1 MSLPTPIYMRPSGQS
16 KLRAELKRIREVDR
30 PAVVEAIEEARA
42 HGDLKENAE
51 YHAAK
56 EKQGM
61 LHARMTQVED
71 ILSRAHV
78 IDPATVELE
87 KVAFGCT
94 VSVLDLDTD
103 TELTYTIVGSEEAD
117 AANGLISYQ
126 APLAKALMGKEEG
139 DEVLFKAPKGE
150 RHFEVVGV
158 EYG

>member
-1 MSLPTPIYMRPSGQS
+1 MSIPTPVYMRPSGQE
-16 KLRAELKRIREVDR
+16 KLRKELKKIREFDR

-61 LHARMTQVED
+61 LHARMTQIED

-78 IDPATVELE
+78 IDPSKTTME

-94 VSVLDLDTD
+94 VTVLDLDLD
-103 TELTYTIVGSEEAD
+103 DELTYTIVGTEEAD
-117 AANGLISYQ
+117 AGNGLISYE

-139 DEVLFKAPKGE
+139 DDVIFNAPKGK
-150 RHFEVVGV
+150 RRFEVVEV
-158 EYG
+158 EYR

>member
-1 MSLPTPIYMRPSGQS
+1 MSIPKPVYMRPSGQT
-16 KLRAELKRIREVDR
+16 KLRAELKKIREVER

-56 EKQGM
+56 EKQGL
-61 LHARMTQVED
+61 LHARMIQIED
-71 ILSRAHV
+71 VLSRAHV
-78 IDPATVELE
+78 IDPQKTEME

-94 VSVLDLDTD
+94 VTVLDMDED
-103 TELTYTIVGSEEAD
+103 EELTYTIVGSEEAD
-117 AANGLISYQ
+117 ASIGLISYQ

-139 DEVLFKAPKGE
+139 DEVIFSAPKGQ
-150 RHFEVVGV
+150 RQFEVVGV

>member
-1 MSLPTPIYMRPSGQS
+1 MTIPNPVYMRPSGQA
-16 KLRAELKRIREVDR
+16 KLRAELKKIREVER

-56 EKQGM
+56 EKQGL

-78 IDPATVELE
+78 IDPSKTDME

-94 VSVLDLDTD
+94 VSVIDLDED
-103 TELTYTIVGSEEAD
+103 EELTYTIVGTEEAD
-117 AANGLISYQ
+117 ANVGLISYQ

-139 DEVLFKAPKGE
+139 DEVVFNAPKGK
-150 RHFEVVGV
+150 RRFEVVGV
-158 EYG
+158 EYN

>member
-1 MSLPTPIYMRPSGQS
+1 MSLPTPIYMRPSGQL

-117 AANGLISYQ
+117 AANGFISYQ

>member
-1 MSLPTPIYMRPSGQS
+1 MSLPTPVYMRPSGQA
-16 KLRAELKRIREVDR
+16 KLRAELKHIREVDR
-30 PAVVEAIEEARA
+30 PAVVDAIEEARA

-56 EKQGM
+56 EKQGL
-61 LHARMTQVED
+61 LHARMTQIED

-78 IDPATVELE
+78 IDPSTVELE

-94 VSVLDLDTD
+94 VTVLDLDTD

-117 AANGLISYQ
+117 AANGFISYQ

-139 DEVLFKAPKGE
+139 DDVIFNAPKGK
-150 RHFEVVGV
+150 RQFEVVGV
-158 EYG
+158 EYQ

>member
-78 IDPATVELE
+78 IDPTTVELE

-139 DEVLFKAPKGE
+139 DEVIFKAPKGE